1 MQLHGSGIFQLRVQ
15 RLCWG
20 SGILKSNATLRS
32 RQCIQASQFF
42 AATQDVCG
50 KVYLTRAL
58 YKQAMKRFLYKHK
71 QVLSLVY
78 GGQHGFP
85 KSGSKRQGDLHRG
98 KGVWE
103 FED

>member
-50 KVYLTRAL
+50 KVSLTRAIVQGSAEAIPI
-58 YKQAMKRFLYKHK
+58 QAQASSVPSTRRSTR
-71 QVLSLVY
+71 LSYVRV
-78 GGQHGFP
+78 Q
-85 KSGSKRQGDLHRG
+85 KTGDFHI
-98 KGVWE
+98 V
-103 FED
+103 